1 MLLTAL
7 LIIGKYWERLSINWY
22 MDKHIFVYPYDA
34 IVHAATWKNLESVL
48 RVRSQTEETVDYFY
62 MKPRV
67 WICDWNWC
75 GESY

>member
-22 MDKHIFVYPYDA
+22 VDKHIFVYSYDA
-34 IVHAATWKNLESVL
+34 IVYAATWKNLESVL
-48 RVRSQTEETVDYFY
+48 SVRSQTEKTVDYFY